1 MTHSG
6 RRARPVISSTVG
18 VVLLITLTGCT
29 ARFEAP
35 DLSTATWASGSAIVE
50 LPGSP
55 AAALAALPVRGADP
69 MTGYDRDARFG
80 PKWSDDVDVPSGH
93 NGCDQR
99 SDILRR
105 NLSEITIKPN
115 TRGCVPMSGTLHDPY
130 TGRPIAFIRGAGT
143 SDDVQIDHIVALADA
158 WRTGAASLT
167 DQQRRNLAGDPLNL
181 IAVDGPTNQAKGDRD
196 AAEWLP
202 PNSDAR
208 CMYITRQ
215 ISVKTKYQLWVTP
228 TEKVAMAA
236 VLDTCP
242 DEQLPTED
250 SPDVAIPALNG

>member
-1 MTHSG
+1 MT
-6 RRARPVISSTVG
+6 RRRPGPVISSTVG

-29 ARFEAP
+29 PRLGAP
-35 DLSTATWASGSAIVE
+35 DPSTVIAAAPGSEVVE
-50 LPGSP
+50 PAGSP
-55 AAALAALPVRGADP
+55 AAALAALPVRGANP
-69 MTGYDRDARFG
+69 MTGYDRDEQFG
-80 PKWSDDVDVPSGH
+80 AKWSDDVDVPSGH

-105 NLSEITIKPN
+105 SMSDMKIKPN
-115 TRGCVPMSGTLHDPY
+115 TRGCVPLSGTLHDPY
-130 TGRPIAFIRGAGT
+130 TGRTIAFVRGADT

-202 PNSDAR
+202 PNTDAR

-215 ISVKTKYQLWVTP
+215 ISVKTKYQLWLTP
-228 TEKVAMAA
+228 AEKNSMAS

-242 DEQLPTED
+242 EEQLPTED
-250 SPDVAIPALNG
+250 SSGVAIPALSG

>member
-6 RRARPVISSTVG
+6 RRAGPVISSTVG

-29 ARFEAP
+29 ARFGAP
-35 DLSTATWASGSAIVE
+35 DPSTATTAPGSAIVE

-55 AAALAALPVRGADP
+55 AAAALAALPVREADP

-80 PKWSDDVDVPSGH
+80 AKWSDDVDVPSGY

-115 TRGCVPMSGTLHDPY
+115 THGCVPLSGTLHDPY
-130 TGRPIAFIRGAGT
+130 TGRTIAFVRGADT

-167 DQQRRNLAGDPLNL
+167 DQQRRNLAG
-181 IAVDGPTNQAKGDRD
+181 
-196 AAEWLP
+196 
-202 PNSDAR
+202 
-208 CMYITRQ
+208 
-215 ISVKTKYQLWVTP
+215 
-228 TEKVAMAA
+228 
-236 VLDTCP
+236 
-242 DEQLPTED
+242 
-250 SPDVAIPALNG
+250 